1 MRGTGVGPSARFTTR
16 RWRYGAFDAGAS
28 RKEGEQYHTTERMIE
43 IDMMMAKD
51 SILVQICSDDG
62 VHVIYI
68 ATLVILLI
76 FVSNYH
82 IVVLKLFHDT
92 N

>member
-1 MRGTGVGPSARFTTR
+1 
-16 RWRYGAFDAGAS
+16 
-28 RKEGEQYHTTERMIE
+28 MID
-43 IDMMMAKD
+43 IDMMMAED
-51 SILVQICSDDG
+51 SILVQMCLDNS

-82 IVVLKLFHDT
+82 IVVLKLFHGT

>member
-1 MRGTGVGPSARFTTR
+1 
-16 RWRYGAFDAGAS
+16 
-28 RKEGEQYHTTERMIE
+28 MIE